1 LRAVLLSKLNI
12 DSTPLYRGSDKNSTQ
27 STHQDGTLQING
39 KNARMRI
46 YQKDLGFVLF
56 IWVKFNSLGIV
67 GARPDRSIRMDKS
80 SGQEFEA
87 FQFATFNLP
96 YFTELHHQWYPV
108 VDGKRVKLLTLPLSL
123 RPEPWLTG
131 SAAMGLIVK
140 VLGEL
145 RFRQTLLLQWRS
157 TLSVLFCWIYLI
169 LNLLGL
175 LITKLRNSMLSESP
189 NGKFLKFSS
198 WLLIIFLLLCAT
210 VLGFNFMA

>member
-1 LRAVLLSKLNI
+1 MRAVLLSKFHI
-12 DSTPLYRGSDKNSTQ
+12 DSTPLYRASDKNSTQ

-96 YFTELHHQWYPV
+96 YFTELHHQWNPV
-108 VDGKRVKLLTLPLSL
+108 VDGKRVKVLPSNIASLITPRALAHWLSGDGSYCKSTGRITISTDSFTAVEVDTL
-123 RPEPWLTG
+123 R
-131 SAAMGLIVK
+131 
-140 VLGEL
+140 
-145 RFRQTLLLQWRS
+145 
-157 TLSVLFCWIYLI
+157 SVLLDKLI

-175 LITKLRNSMLSESP
+175 LITKLRNSML
-189 NGKFLKFSS
+189 
-198 WLLIIFLLLCAT
+198 
-210 VLGFNFMA
+210 